1 MKTRPTENQYLA
13 ILNNNWESPYTGCH
27 QCCLVLCFL
36 ENLWGQFFPIKGFW
50 KNLWNKVV
58 NLKKIIPEP
67 SVKVSVHFSNI
78 DNSWV
83 VRFMGSGSGLGLGLC
98 LGK

>member
-1 MKTRPTENQYLA
+1 
-13 ILNNNWESPYTGCH
+13 
-27 QCCLVLCFL
+27 
-36 ENLWGQFFPIKGFW
+36 
-50 KNLWNKVV
+50 V